1 MNLLNGRFE
10 RISNSKL
17 TAGKQRHMNIIHN
30 GTKNVSKL
38 YANIFES
45 IENFPNWADWLIG
58 KFVFSK

>member
-1 MNLLNGRFE
+1 
-10 RISNSKL
+10 
-17 TAGKQRHMNIIHN
+17 MNIIHN
-30 GTKNVSKL
+30 GTKNMSKL